1 MSRWPTSATWLSMS
15 LLLIGSATGCAFEA
29 NSVGPGHGG
38 LDGAGVEPGLDDA
51 GIDPVD
57 QTAPD
62 TTTPDTSL
70 PDTSLPSTSLPATSS
85 PGTSSPDKL
94 DPSDSTDAV
103 IEPTCTP
110 GTERSSC
117 PGTSCDP
124 VSLTCTTMMLA
135 SRSTCETCFS
145 DSNCADTDHRCVTM
159 SHEGKP
165 FPDAQTGFCLR
176 VAEPVS
182 VTGQYACEPPFSVQL
197 VNRESR
203 SGGKNQSYCG
213 IHESLTT
220 CVAVRAFHSGEACP
234 SGRDDECPT
243 GGLCRG
249 VTQGRKTEYACT
261 YACIDVAECSN
272 AFTKVACAGF
282 CGG

>member
-1 MSRWPTSATWLSMS
+1 MSRRRASMTWSSIL
-15 LLLIGSATGCAFEA
+15 LLLIASGTGCAFEA

-38 LDGAGVEPGLDDA
+38 LDRASVEPGLDDA
-51 GIDPVD
+51 GIDNVD
-57 QTAPD
+57 ETAPV
-62 TTTPDTSL
+62 TTTPDTSS
-70 PDTSLPSTSLPATSS
+70 PVTSLPGTSS

-94 DPSDSTDAV
+94 DPSHSTDAV

-110 GTERSSC
+110 GTERTSC

-124 VSLTCTTMMLA
+124 VSLTCTTLMLA

-159 SHEGKP
+159 SHEGKR
-165 FPDAQTGFCLR
+165 FPDARTGFCLR
-176 VAEPVS
+176 VAEPVT
-182 VTGQYACEPPFSVQL
+182 VTGQYACEPPFTVPL
-197 VNRESR
+197 VDRESR

-220 CVAVRAFHSGEACP
+220 CFAVRAFHSGEACP
-234 SGRDDECPT
+234 SGRDDECPSA
-243 GGLCRG
+243 GLCRG
-249 VTQGRKTEYACT
+249 VTQGKKTEYACT
-261 YACIDVAECSN
+261 YACIDAAECSN
-272 AFTKVACAGF
+272 AFTKVACGGF